1 MKNMP
6 IILAFSAILSLLA
19 LTALS
24 AIGVS
29 MPFDRIASD
38 VLGISCGVSVL
49 GFLLADYGPRGMPDY
64 RAAPVLA
71 PKRVAAPTP
80 VSRRASHSVY
90 PGYDDSIAAGL
101 MSSLEISNDPS
112 TVSLM

>member
-1 MKNMP
+1 MKNLP
-6 IILAFSAILSLLA
+6 CILSFSAIFSLLA
-19 LTALS
+19 LTVLS
-24 AIGVS
+24 ALGVS

-64 RAAPVLA
+64 RAAPALA
-71 PKRVAAPTP
+71 PKRVVAPAA
-80 VSRRASHSVY
+80 SRRVGHSFY
-90 PGYDDSIAAGL
+90 PGYDDAITVNL
-101 MSSLEISNDPS
+101 MSSLELRNDPS